1 MTALQTVPLAVLIG
15 LLFNANP
22 SCGSGT
28 LFWVSTQPAPS
39 KMAALAPTR
48 ITVLAAVGAVAGL
61 FGAALRRPWG
71 LLLIVV
77 GIHLLDTT
85 LRQSR
90 MPRGACEMPRNSSA
104 LPGLLALVT
113 PPSGY
118 IGLAVFYGGFQ
129 APSAAEGAWTLAF
142 IGVGLTLPVR
152 LAIWWPALAVK
163 WRRHQA
169 SSPRWR

>member
-1 MTALQTVPLAVLIG
+1 LPRRASRCWR
-15 LLFNANP
+15 P
-22 SCGSGT
+22 SAQ
-28 LFWVSTQPAPS
+28 WQ
-39 KMAALAPTR
+39 
-48 ITVLAAVGAVAGL
+48 
-61 FGAALRRPWG
+61 
-71 LLLIVV
+71 
-77 GIHLLDTT
+77 
-85 LRQSR
+85 
-90 MPRGACEMPRNSSA
+90 ACSA
-104 LPGLLALVT
+104 LT
-113 PPSGY
+113 PASGY